1 MCAAAC
7 STTGLSEVAM
17 TPFVPHSSAF
27 IGMCMYLGL
36 CVEPQGFVL
45 CFHFSFCFINA
56 HVLCLLH
63 ISASIPRACTES
75 VIYSPFHVCPPP
87 SPSAHHLHWFQMK
100 PCCCL
105 HSPSLSWTSASF
117 LFNKFRPYRL
127 TASLSFP
134 YAAMAAEN
142 LNVMFWTLVWDF

>member
-1 MCAAAC
+1 
-7 STTGLSEVAM
+7 M

-87 SPSAHHLHWFQMK
+87 PTVRASSPLVPNEALLLPPLPIPVLDLSIFSFQ
-100 PCCCL
+100 
-105 HSPSLSWTSASF
+105 
-117 LFNKFRPYRL
+117 
-127 TASLSFP
+127 
-134 YAAMAAEN
+134 
-142 LNVMFWTLVWDF
+142 